1 MGGILA
7 GTYVCEEKKKKAAET
22 MFNASPLHAVLKRQ
36 QYPGDSTPLGR
47 QLSKRSQGL
56 SGIQGIQGWRGR
68 ANYRQFKYTPGS
80 LEYNKNSNVY
90 QKQHFRGTAGGVV
103 KHYPGPVASDY
114 FLRDDQLA
122 NPMPSPY
129 VQGQPGELL
138 TIDQQIRRI
147 AERRAQGL
155 DGRLPKY
162 ATVRDVASDFNR
174 PSDGR
179 PSPYNMEV
187 MAKAVRRTFDRE
199 TLHARTVESVQDTL
213 AEAERVSQEMRQRAE
228 DERNAA
234 LARATNTPWY
244 VGQGA
249 PRFKPTPD
257 EYSKL
262 F

>member
-1 MGGILA
+1 MGGVLA
-7 GTYVCEEKKKKAAET
+7 GTYVCEEKNKKAAET
-22 MFNASPLHAVLKRQ
+22 MFNDSPLNSAINRRQ
-36 QYPGDSTPLGR
+36 QTMTTSPLGN
-47 QLSKRSQGL
+47 QALAAGNQALAANKRSQGL
-56 SGIQGIQGWRGR
+56 SGSQGIQGWRGA

-80 LEYNKNSNVY
+80 RDYNKSSNVY
-90 QKQHFRGTAGGVV
+90 RKQHFRGNAGGVV
-103 KHYPGPVASDY
+103 KHYPGPVAGDY

-162 ATVRDVASDFNR
+162 ATVRDVSSDFNR

-187 MAKAVRRTFDRE
+187 MANAVRRVQERE
-199 TLHARTVESVQDTL
+199 TLNARTLESVQDTI
-213 AEAERVSQEMRQRAE
+213 AEAERVY
-228 DERNAA
+228 AA
-234 LARATNTPWY
+234 MHPKDWY

-249 PRFKPTPD
+249 PKFKPTAD